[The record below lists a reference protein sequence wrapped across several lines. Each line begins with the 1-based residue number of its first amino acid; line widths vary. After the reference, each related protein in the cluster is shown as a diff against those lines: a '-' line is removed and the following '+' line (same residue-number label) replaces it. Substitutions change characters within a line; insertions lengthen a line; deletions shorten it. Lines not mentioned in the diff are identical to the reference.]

1 MKAIRVHEFGGPEVL
16 KLEDLPTPKPS
27 AGEVVVR
34 IHAAGVNPYDT
45 YMRAGTY
52 AVKPSLPYTPGSDG
66 AGIVEAVGKGVKT
79 VKQGDRVYTART
91 ISGAY
96 AEYALALEEQVH
108 PLPANIDFKQ
118 GAGIWVP
125 YGTAYHGLYH
135 SAKAHASETLLMHGA
150 SGGVGIAA
158 LQIARASGLTVL
170 GTAGTPKGLEIAKRE
185 GARQVFDHRK
195 SGYQEEILG
204 ATGNR
209 GVDIILEMLA
219 NVNLSHDT
227 KLLANNGR
235 VVVIGSRGEVTINP
249 RELMGRRA
257 SIRAFT
263 LWGITPEEEAD
274 LQASKTALFG
284 RLLARSCHS
293 PRPCAHTRRFSSPAR
308 PEKSCSSASGAHPAA
323 ASQALRRRD
332 AAAMPTSA
340 SLSFDDLVS
349 THQK

>member
-16 KLEDLPTPKPS
+16 KLEDVPTPKPS

-52 AVKPSLPYTPGSDG
+52 AVKPALPYIPGSDG
-66 AGIVEAVGKGVKT
+66 AGTVEAVGQGVKK
-79 VKQGDRVYTART
+79 VKPGDRVYTART
-91 ISGAY
+91 VTGAY

-108 PLPANIDFKQ
+108 LLPANVDFKQ

-135 SAKAHASETLLMHGA
+135 AAKAHASETVLVHGA

-158 LQIARASGLTVL
+158 VQIARAAGLKVL
-170 GTAGTPKGLEIAKRE
+170 GTAGTPQGLELAKRE
-185 GARQVFDHRK
+185 GAHQVFDHRK
-195 SGYQEEILG
+195 SGYLDEILQ
-204 ATGNR
+204 ATGGR

-219 NVNLSHDT
+219 NVNLANDT
-227 KLLANNGR
+227 KLLATNGR
-235 VVVIGSRGEVTINP
+235 VIVIGNRGEATINP

-263 LWGITPEEEAD
+263 LWSITPEEEAD
-274 LQASKTALFG
+274 IHAGLFAG
-284 RLLARSCHS
+284 LENGTLRPVVGKELPLAEAAR
-293 PRPCAHTRRFSSPAR
+293 AHKEILEP
-308 PEKSCSSASGAHPAA
+308 GAAGK
-323 ASQALRRRD
+323 
-332 AAAMPTSA
+332 MV
-340 SLSFDDLVS
+340 LVC
-349 THQK
+349 